1 VAPQRIL
8 PRQAQHESLD
18 TRGGRR
24 TAGPAPPARVVLPR
38 RQPAVPGQERRG
50 RDREHLGPAP
60 ACHDPC
66 QRGEPGP
73 VRRLV
78 PHPADL
84 PAQHRVLM
92 PEHQHFGHCRLVGA
106 EQHDDQAEYP
116 AGQHVDDLEQHP
128 PSQPSPCP
136 ACRQQCRSANN
147 RVFERHRESLEKDPP
162 NGRAPRQRPTG
173 VAGVCRGSACGSM
186 AGCCGVICTRFGWPC
201 FVRFPPGHPAIGG
214 RVSQVRPRP
223 IPASMRAP
231 KGSPWVYDAGT
242 QGADH
247 RS

>member
-1 VAPQRIL
+1 VAWACRNCRQVGPERRGAGGVQNLPDGGQRHGDAELQQFALDPAVAPQRIL

-24 TAGPAPPARVVLPR
+24 TAGPAPLAHVVFLR
-38 RQPAVPGQERRG
+38 GQPAVPGQERRG
-50 RDREHLGPAP
+50 RDREYLGPTP

-66 QRGEPGP
+66 QRREPSP

-92 PEHQHFGHCRLVGA
+92 PEHQHFGHCRPVAA
-106 EQHDDQAEYP
+106 EQHDDQAKCP

-136 ACRQQCRSANN
+136 ACRQQCRSTLN
-147 RVFERHRESLEKDPP
+147 RVFERHRITS
-162 NGRAPRQRPTG
+162 APQ
-173 VAGVCRGSACGSM
+173 
-186 AGCCGVICTRFGWPC
+186 
-201 FVRFPPGHPAIGG
+201 PALFI
-214 RVSQVRPRP
+214 
-223 IPASMRAP
+223 
-231 KGSPWVYDAGT
+231 
-242 QGADH
+242 
-247 RS
+247 